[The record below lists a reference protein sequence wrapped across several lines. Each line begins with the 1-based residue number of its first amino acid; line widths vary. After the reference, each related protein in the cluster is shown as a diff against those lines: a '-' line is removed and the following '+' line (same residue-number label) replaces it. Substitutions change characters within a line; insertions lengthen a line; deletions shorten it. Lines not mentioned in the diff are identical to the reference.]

1 LPLLA
6 TFELGLRLSEP
17 ALERLVFELEALTP
31 DDLDALLLERLE
43 FELEVLLLDGLE
55 VESSFEAFE
64 VGWEVSVLEDI
75 GRVCIGDSTEDVFF
89 LGDIDA

>member
-1 LPLLA
+1 MPLLA
-6 TFELGLRLSEP
+6 TLELGLRTLPEP
-17 ALERLVFELEALTP
+17 FELEALPP

-43 FELEVLLLDGLE
+43 FELEVLRLDDLE
-55 VESSFEAFE
+55 VESSFEASE

-75 GRVCIGDSTEDVFF
+75 GRVWIGDSTEDVFF